1 MQPISIAQEYRDQI
15 KTIIT
20 INHPMNNHPELT
32 EERKQYTRDYINN
45 YNIQN
50 DTTSDKLT
58 IRQKDTILY
67 IDNMISKWTPY
78 TEGDIIFEY

>member
-1 MQPISIAQEYRDQI
+1 
-15 KTIIT
+15 
-20 INHPMNNHPELT
+20 MNNHPELT

-50 DTTSDKLT
+50 DTTSDELT

-67 IDNMISKWTPY
+67 INNMISKWTPY

>member
-1 MQPISIAQEYRDQI
+1 
-15 KTIIT
+15 
-20 INHPMNNHPELT
+20 MNNQPELT

-50 DTTSDKLT
+50 DTTSDELT

-67 IDNMISKWTPY
+67 INNMISKWTPY
-78 TEGDIIFEY
+78 TEGDIIFEH

>member
-1 MQPISIAQEYRDQI
+1 
-15 KTIIT
+15 
-20 INHPMNNHPELT
+20 MNNHPELT

-50 DTTSDKLT
+50 DTTSDELT

-78 TEGDIIFEY
+78 TEGDIIFEH

>member
-1 MQPISIAQEYRDQI
+1 
-15 KTIIT
+15 
-20 INHPMNNHPELT
+20 MNNHPELT

-50 DTTSDKLT
+50 DTTSDELT

-67 IDNMISKWTPY
+67 INNMISKWTPY
-78 TEGDIIFEY
+78 TEGDIIFEH

>member
-1 MQPISIAQEYRDQI
+1 
-15 KTIIT
+15 
-20 INHPMNNHPELT
+20 MNNHPELT
-32 EERKQYTRDYINN
+32 EERKQYIRDYINN